1 MKIYFLILCP
11 FIIFAQG
18 KRDYIWLLGGSNSA
32 IDDTNYYRFN
42 FDFNKKPMGIYISH
56 KDYRIHQN
64 NASICDKDGNLLMYT
79 AGCYVSDRLDRVMP
93 NGKINEGFVWGFR
106 CKYNDYATANG
117 TLFIP
122 KINDSKK
129 YILLHKY
136 VEFDPDPN
144 LPGATATKLLY
155 SIIDINLN
163 SGYGDL
169 SFVNQPVIDKYLS
182 GADLTATRHANN
194 IDWWILVPGRAND
207 LYYSIQFTENGPL
220 PYQEMKLGIPMQYL
234 DDGGSQSC
242 FSPDGTKYA
251 RMTPSTGLFLMDFNR
266 SNGQLSNFRNVTT
279 GSETN
284 DHSVGVAFSP
294 NSRFVYLVYRFDL
307 YQVDTWEK
315 DVQASLVHID
325 SWDGYVEGGIWA
337 AGFDAAMLGPD
348 CKIYIRTGTSNRV
361 MHVIHN
367 PNEKGKACN
376 FEQHGIQLPARNHAS
391 IPNFVN
397 YRLGYEP
404 VCDSTMT
411 MTWNVDL
418 PSEEIRLLI
427 FPQIVHNT
435 LTVEPKYENQLI
447 NLFQIISSNGQLIK
461 NIQVDDQTNK
471 HNLDLE
477 NLESGIYFVK
487 VLWKNG
493 MIKTSKFIKT

>member
-1 MKIYFLILCP
+1 MKLFYFFIFPILA
-11 FIIFAQG
+11 FAQG
-18 KRDYIWLLGGSNSA
+18 KRDYIWLFGGSNNNTDS
-32 IDDTNYYRFN
+32 NFYRSIL
-42 FDFNKKPMGIYISH
+42 DFNEKPMKSMRLGIGH
-56 KDYRIHQN
+56 RIHQN
-64 NASICDKDGNLLMYT
+64 NASICDKDGKLLMYT
-79 AGCYVSDRLDRVMP
+79 AGCNISDRLHRPMP
-93 NGKINEGFVWGFR
+93 NGKINEGVVWDFGCQR
-106 CKYNDYATANG
+106 GDYAIHNG
-117 TLFIP
+117 TVFVP
-122 KINDSKK
+122 KINDYQK
-129 YILLHKY
+129 YILFHKY
-136 VEFDPDPN
+136 EEFDPDPN
-144 LPGATATKLLY
+144 LPGATSTKLLY
-155 SIIDINLN
+155 SIVDMALN
-163 SGYGDL
+163 NGYGD
-169 SFVNQPVIDKYLS
+169 VTAKNQVVIEKHLS
-182 GADLTATRHANN
+182 GADLTATRHSNN
-194 IDWWILVPGRAND
+194 QNWWIVVPGRAND

-307 YQVDTWEK
+307 YQVDTWAQ
-315 DVQASLVHID
+315 DLQANLVHID
-325 SWDGYVEGGIWA
+325 SWDGYVDEGIWA

-376 FEQHGIQLPARNHAS
+376 FEQHDIHLPAWNHAS

-411 MTWNVDL
+411 MTWNVDFSKNL
-418 PSEEIRLLI
+418 KDLFLYPNPAAKEITIELSDQSKSISLFKLEDVQGKLLKTISE
-427 FPQIVHNT
+427 ND
-435 LTVEPKYENQLI
+435 N
-447 NLFQIISSNGQLIK
+447 
-461 NIQVDDQTNK
+461 TNK
-471 HNLDLE
+471 IKFQVEDLPT
-477 NLESGIYFVK
+477 GIYFINLLDNEGV
-487 VLWKNG
+487 NRRG
-493 MIKTSKFIKT
+493 RFIKR

>member
-18 KRDYIWLLGGSNSA
+18 KRDYVWLLGGDKNSSNDSTYHGFQ
-32 IDDTNYYRFN
+32 I
-42 FDFNKKPMGIYISH
+42 DFNTRPKSIYIND
-56 KDYRIHQN
+56 KTQVLFQN

-79 AGCYVSDRLDRVMP
+79 GGCNISDRLHRPMP
-93 NGKINEGFVWGFR
+93 NGKINEGVVWDFGCQR
-106 CKYNDYATANG
+106 GDYAIHNG
-117 TLFIP
+117 TVFVP
-122 KINDSKK
+122 KINDSQK
-129 YILLHKY
+129 YILFHKY
-136 VEFDPDPN
+136 EEFDPDPN
-144 LPGATATKLLY
+144 LPGATSTKLLY
-155 SIIDINLN
+155 SIVDMALN
-163 SGYGDL
+163 NGYGD
-169 SFVNQPVIDKYLS
+169 VTAKNQVVIEKHLS
-182 GADLTATRHANN
+182 GADLTATRHSNN
-194 IDWWILVPGRAND
+194 QNWWIVVPGRAND
-207 LYYSIQFTENGPL
+207 LYYSIQFTENGPQ
-220 PYQEMKLGIPMQYL
+220 PFQTMQLGIPMQYL

-242 FSPDGTKYA
+242 FSPDGTKYG

-367 PNEKGKACN
+367 PNEKGKTCN

-404 VCDSTMT
+404 VCDSTLT
-411 MTWNVDL
+411 RTWDIFSDSNEAIGYPNPVQSIMNIELLNRKNLIRNISILDL
-418 PSEEIRLLI
+418 
-427 FPQIVHNT
+427 
-435 LTVEPKYENQLI
+435 
-447 NLFQIISSNGQLIK
+447 NGQ
-461 NIQVDDQTNK
+461 V
-471 HNLDLE
+471 
-477 NLESGIYFVK
+477 V
-487 VLWKNG
+487 
-493 MIKTSKFIKT
+493 SKKSF

>member
-18 KRDYIWLLGGSNSA
+18 KRDYVWLLGGNRTPTT
-32 IDDTNYYRFN
+32 DTSYQGFQI
-42 FDFNKKPMGIYISH
+42 DFNTKPRSIYI
-56 KDYRIHQN
+56 KDRPNPILRQN

-79 AGCYVSDRLDRVMP
+79 AGCHVSDRLHRVMP
-93 NGKINEGFVWGFR
+93 NGKINEGLVWDFY
-106 CKYNDYATANG
+106 CKYGDHPLYNG
-117 TLFIP
+117 TLIIP
-122 KINDSKK
+122 MVSKANE
-129 YILLHKY
+129 YIVLHRFL
-136 VEFDPDPN
+136 EFDPDPQ
-144 LPGATATKLLY
+144 LPGGTSTKLLY
-155 SIIDINLN
+155 SIVDMNANN
-163 SGYGDL
+163 SFGDVK
-169 SFVNQPVIDKYLS
+169 SKNQIVIEKHLS
-182 GADLTATRHANN
+182 GGDLTAVRHANN

-207 LYYSIQFTENGPL
+207 LYYSIQMTENGPR
-220 PYQEMKLGIPMQYL
+220 PFQTMQLGIPMQYL

-242 FSPDGTKYA
+242 FSADGTKYA

-294 NSRFVYLVYRFDL
+294 NSRFIYLVYRFDL

-404 VCDSTMT
+404 VCDSTLT
-411 MTWNVDL
+411 RTWDIFSDSNEAIGYPNLVQSIMNIELRNRKNFIQNISILDL
-418 PSEEIRLLI
+418 
-427 FPQIVHNT
+427 
-435 LTVEPKYENQLI
+435 
-447 NLFQIISSNGQLIK
+447 NGQVVTKKSFLDANFKETI
-461 NIQVDDQTNK
+461 DLS
-471 HNLDLE
+471 NLDA
-477 NLESGIYFVK
+477 GIYLVK
-487 VLWKNG
+487 VTDKSGQEYVIKSVKN
-493 MIKTSKFIKT
+493 

>member
-18 KRDYIWLLGGSNSA
+18 KRDYVWLLGGNRTPTT
-32 IDDTNYYRFN
+32 DTSYQGFQI
-42 FDFNKKPMGIYISH
+42 DFNTKPRSIYI
-56 KDYRIHQN
+56 KDRPNPILRQN

-79 AGCYVSDRLDRVMP
+79 AGCHVSDRLHRVMP
-93 NGKINEGFVWGFR
+93 NGKINEGLVWDFY
-106 CKYNDYATANG
+106 CKYGDYPLYNG
-117 TLFIP
+117 TLIIP
-122 KINDSKK
+122 MVSKANE
-129 YILLHKY
+129 YIVLHRFL
-136 VEFDPDPN
+136 EFDPDPQ
-144 LPGATATKLLY
+144 LPGGTSTKLLY
-155 SIIDINLN
+155 SIVDMNANN
-163 SGYGDL
+163 SFGDVK
-169 SFVNQPVIDKYLS
+169 SKNQIVIEKHLS
-182 GADLTATRHANN
+182 GGDLTAVRHANN

-207 LYYSIQFTENGPL
+207 LYYSIQMTENGPR
-220 PYQEMKLGIPMQYL
+220 PFQTMQLGIPMQYL

-242 FSPDGTKYA
+242 FSADGTKYA

-404 VCDSTMT
+404 VCDSTLT
-411 MTWNVDL
+411 RTWDIFSDSNEAIGYPNLVQSIMNIELRNRKNFIQNISILDL
-418 PSEEIRLLI
+418 
-427 FPQIVHNT
+427 
-435 LTVEPKYENQLI
+435 
-447 NLFQIISSNGQLIK
+447 NGQVVTKKSFLDANFKETI
-461 NIQVDDQTNK
+461 DLS
-471 HNLDLE
+471 NLDA
-477 NLESGIYFVK
+477 GIYLVK
-487 VLWKNG
+487 VTDKSGQEYVIKSVKN
-493 MIKTSKFIKT
+493 

>member
-1 MKIYFLILCP
+1 MKIYFWILCP
-11 FIIFAQG
+11 FMIFAQG
-18 KRDYIWLLGGSNSA
+18 KRDYIWLLGGNGKPTS
-32 IDDTNYYRFN
+32 DTSYQGFQMDYNYRPP
-42 FDFNKKPMGIYISH
+42 KIYI
-56 KDYRIHQN
+56 KDRSLSFTQN

-79 AGCYVSDRLDRVMP
+79 AGCHVSDRLHRVMP
-93 NGKINEGFVWGFR
+93 NGKINEGFVWDFR
-106 CKYNDYATANG
+106 CKYGDYATANG

-155 SIIDINLN
+155 SIIDMNLN

-207 LYYSIQFTENGPL
+207 LYYSIQMTETGPQ

-251 RMTPSTGLFLMDFNR
+251 RMTPSTGLFFMNFDR
-266 SNGQLSNFRNVTT
+266 TTGQLSNFKNVST

-307 YQVDTWEK
+307 YQVDTWAQ
-315 DVQASLVHID
+315 DFQASLVHID

-391 IPNFVN
+391 IPNFVH

-404 VCDSTMT
+404 VCDSTLT
-411 MTWNVDL
+411 RTWDIFSDSNEAIGYPNPVQSIMNIELLNRKNLIRNISILDL
-418 PSEEIRLLI
+418 
-427 FPQIVHNT
+427 
-435 LTVEPKYENQLI
+435 
-447 NLFQIISSNGQLIK
+447 NGQVVAKKYFL
-461 NIQVDDQTNK
+461 NTNFK
-471 HNLDLE
+471 ETMDLSS
-477 NLESGIYFVK
+477 L
-487 VLWKNG
+487 
-493 MIKTSKFIKT
+493 MQAFILSR

>member
-1 MKIYFLILCP
+1 MKLFYFFIFPILA
-11 FIIFAQG
+11 FAQG
-18 KRDYIWLLGGSNSA
+18 KRDYIWLFGGSNNNTDS
-32 IDDTNYYRFN
+32 NFYRSIL
-42 FDFNKKPMGIYISH
+42 DFNEKPMKSMRLGIGH
-56 KDYRIHQN
+56 RIHQN
-64 NASICDKDGNLLMYT
+64 NASICDKDGKLLMYT
-79 AGCYVSDRLDRVMP
+79 AGCNISDRLHRPMP
-93 NGKINEGFVWGFR
+93 NGKINEGVVWDFGCQR
-106 CKYNDYATANG
+106 GDYAIHNG
-117 TLFIP
+117 TVFVP
-122 KINDSKK
+122 KINDYQK
-129 YILLHKY
+129 YILFHKY
-136 VEFDPDPN
+136 EEFDPDPN
-144 LPGATATKLLY
+144 LPGATSTKLLY
-155 SIIDINLN
+155 SIVDMALN
-163 SGYGDL
+163 NGYGD
-169 SFVNQPVIDKYLS
+169 VTAKNQVVIEKHLS
-182 GADLTATRHANN
+182 GADLTATRHSNN
-194 IDWWILVPGRAND
+194 QNWWIVVPGRANY
-207 LYYSIQFTENGPL
+207 LNYSIQFTENGPL
-220 PYQEMKLGIPMQYL
+220 PYPEMKFGIHMQYL

-251 RMTPSTGLFLMDFNR
+251 RMTPSTGLFFMDFDR
-266 SNGQLSNFRNVTT
+266 TSGQLSNFKNVRT

-307 YQVDTWEK
+307 YQVDTWAQ
-315 DVQASLVHID
+315 DLQASLVHID
-325 SWDGYVEGGIWA
+325 SWDGYVDEGIWA

-376 FEQHGIQLPARNHAS
+376 FEQHGIHLPAWNHAS

-404 VCDSTMT
+404 VCDSTLT
-411 MTWNVDL
+411 RTWNVDL

-435 LTVEPKYENQLI
+435 LTVETKYENQLI
-447 NLFQIISSNGQLIK
+447 NLFQIIGSNGQLIK

-493 MIKTSKFIKT
+493 MIKTSKFIKI

>member
-1 MKIYFLILCP
+1 MN
-11 FIIFAQG
+11 AN
-18 KRDYIWLLGGSNSA
+18 NSFG
-32 IDDTNYYRFN
+32 DV
-42 FDFNKKPMGIYISH
+42 K
-56 KDYRIHQN
+56 
-64 NASICDKDGNLLMYT
+64 
-79 AGCYVSDRLDRVMP
+79 
-93 NGKINEGFVWGFR
+93 
-106 CKYNDYATANG
+106 
-117 TLFIP
+117 
-122 KINDSKK
+122 SK
-129 YILLHKY
+129 
-136 VEFDPDPN
+136 
-144 LPGATATKLLY
+144 
-155 SIIDINLN
+155 
-163 SGYGDL
+163 
-169 SFVNQPVIDKYLS
+169 NQIVIEKHLS
-182 GADLTATRHANN
+182 GGDLTAVRHANN

-207 LYYSIQFTENGPL
+207 LYYSIQMTENGPQ
-220 PYQEMKLGIPMQYL
+220 PFQTMQLGIPMQYL

-251 RMTPSTGLFLMDFNR
+251 RMTPSTGLFFMDFDR
-266 SNGQLSNFRNVTT
+266 TSGQLSNFKNVRT

-307 YQVDTWEK
+307 YQVDTWAQ
-315 DVQASLVHID
+315 DLQANLVHID
-325 SWDGYVEGGIWA
+325 SWDGYVDEGIWA

-376 FEQHGIQLPARNHAS
+376 FEQHGIHLPAWNHAS

-404 VCDSTMT
+404 VCDSTLT
-411 MTWNVDL
+411 RTWNVDL

-435 LTVEPKYENQLI
+435 LTVETKYENQLI
-447 NLFQIISSNGQLIK
+447 NLFQIIGSNGQLIK

-493 MIKTSKFIKT
+493 MIKTSKFIKM

>member
-18 KRDYIWLLGGSNSA
+18 KRDYIWLFGGSNNNTDS
-32 IDDTNYYRFN
+32 NFYRSIL
-42 FDFNKKPMGIYISH
+42 DFNEKPMKSMRLGIGH
-56 KDYRIHQN
+56 RIHQN

-79 AGCYVSDRLDRVMP
+79 GGCNISDRLHRPMP
-93 NGKINEGFVWGFR
+93 NGKINEGVVWDFGCQR
-106 CKYNDYATANG
+106 GDYAIHNG
-117 TLFIP
+117 TVFVP
-122 KINDSKK
+122 KINDSQK
-129 YILLHKY
+129 YILFHKY
-136 VEFDPDPN
+136 EEFDPDPN
-144 LPGATATKLLY
+144 LPGATSTKLLY
-155 SIIDINLN
+155 SIVDMALN
-163 SGYGDL
+163 NGYGD
-169 SFVNQPVIDKYLS
+169 VTAKNQVVIEKHLS
-182 GADLTATRHANN
+182 GADLTATRHSNN
-194 IDWWILVPGRAND
+194 QNWWIVVPGRAND
-207 LYYSIQFTENGPL
+207 LYYSIQFTENGPQ
-220 PYQEMKLGIPMQYL
+220 PFQTMQLGIPMQYL

-242 FSPDGTKYA
+242 FSPDGTKYG

-404 VCDSTMT
+404 VCDSTLT
-411 MTWNVDL
+411 RTWDIFSDSNEAIGYPNPVQSIMNIELLNRKNLIRNISILDL
-418 PSEEIRLLI
+418 
-427 FPQIVHNT
+427 
-435 LTVEPKYENQLI
+435 
-447 NLFQIISSNGQLIK
+447 NGQVVSKKSFLDANFKETI
-461 NIQVDDQTNK
+461 DLS
-471 HNLDLE
+471 NLDA
-477 NLESGIYFVK
+477 GIYLVK
-487 VLWKNG
+487 VTDKSGQEYVIKSVKN
-493 MIKTSKFIKT
+493 

>member
-42 FDFNKKPMGIYISH
+42 FDFNKKPMGIYITH

-79 AGCYVSDRLDRVMP
+79 AGCNVSDRLHRPMP
-93 NGKINEGFVWGFR
+93 NGKINEGLVWDFY
-106 CKYNDYATANG
+106 CKYGDHPLYNG
-117 TLFIP
+117 TLIIP
-122 KINDSKK
+122 MVSKANE
-129 YILLHKY
+129 YIVLHRFL
-136 VEFDPDPN
+136 EFDPDPQ
-144 LPGATATKLLY
+144 LPGGTSTKLLY
-155 SIIDINLN
+155 SIVDMNANN
-163 SGYGDL
+163 SFGDVK
-169 SFVNQPVIDKYLS
+169 SKNQIVIEKHLS
-182 GADLTATRHANN
+182 GGDLTAVRHANN

-207 LYYSIQFTENGPL
+207 LYYSIQMTENGPR
-220 PYQEMKLGIPMQYL
+220 PFQTMQLGIPMQYL

-242 FSPDGTKYA
+242 FSADGTKYA

-294 NSRFVYLVYRFDL
+294 NSRFIYLVYRFDL

-411 MTWNVDL
+411 MTWNLAFSKNSKDLFLYPNPAAKEITIELSDQSKSISLFKLEDVHGKLLQTISENGNTNKIKFQVEDL
-418 PSEEIRLLI
+418 P
-427 FPQIVHNT
+427 T
-435 LTVEPKYENQLI
+435 
-447 NLFQIISSNGQLIK
+447 
-461 NIQVDDQTNK
+461 
-471 HNLDLE
+471 
-477 NLESGIYFVK
+477 GIYFINLLDNEGV
-487 VLWKNG
+487 NRRG
-493 MIKTSKFIKT
+493 RFIKR

>member
-1 MKIYFLILCP
+1 MPIHNFCT
-11 FIIFAQG
+11 G
-18 KRDYIWLLGGSNSA
+18 KRDYVWLLGGNRTPTT
-32 IDDTNYYRFN
+32 DTSYQGFQI
-42 FDFNKKPMGIYISH
+42 DFNTKPRSIYI
-56 KDYRIHQN
+56 KDRPNPILRQN

-79 AGCYVSDRLDRVMP
+79 AGCHVSDRLHRVMP
-93 NGKINEGFVWGFR
+93 NGKINEGLVWDFY
-106 CKYNDYATANG
+106 CKYGDYPLYNG
-117 TLFIP
+117 TLIIP
-122 KINDSKK
+122 MVSKANE
-129 YILLHKY
+129 YIVLHRFL
-136 VEFDPDPN
+136 EFDPDPQ
-144 LPGATATKLLY
+144 LPGGTSTKLLY
-155 SIIDINLN
+155 SIVDMNANN
-163 SGYGDL
+163 SFGDVK
-169 SFVNQPVIDKYLS
+169 SKNQIVIEKHLS
-182 GADLTATRHANN
+182 GGDLTAVRHANN

-207 LYYSIQFTENGPL
+207 LYYSIQMTENGPR
-220 PYQEMKLGIPMQYL
+220 PFQTMQLGIPMQYL

-242 FSPDGTKYA
+242 FSADGTKYA

-404 VCDSTMT
+404 VCDSTLT
-411 MTWNVDL
+411 RTWDIFSDSNEAIGYPNLVQSIMNIELRNRKNFIQNISILDL
-418 PSEEIRLLI
+418 
-427 FPQIVHNT
+427 
-435 LTVEPKYENQLI
+435 
-447 NLFQIISSNGQLIK
+447 NGQVVTKKSFLDANFKETI
-461 NIQVDDQTNK
+461 DLS
-471 HNLDLE
+471 NLDA
-477 NLESGIYFVK
+477 GIYLVK
-487 VLWKNG
+487 VTDKSGQEYVIKSVKN
-493 MIKTSKFIKT
+493 

>member
-1 MKIYFLILCP
+1 MECNPK
-11 FIIFAQG
+11 QG
-18 KRDYIWLLGGSNSA
+18 WLLGGNRTPTT
-32 IDDTNYYRFN
+32 DTSYQGFQI
-42 FDFNKKPMGIYISH
+42 DFNTKPRSIYI
-56 KDYRIHQN
+56 KDRPNPILRQN

-79 AGCYVSDRLDRVMP
+79 AGCHVSDRLHRVMP
-93 NGKINEGFVWGFR
+93 NGKINEGLVWDFY
-106 CKYNDYATANG
+106 CKYGDYPLYNG
-117 TLFIP
+117 TLIIP
-122 KINDSKK
+122 MVSKANE
-129 YILLHKY
+129 YIVLHRFL
-136 VEFDPDPN
+136 EFDPDPQ
-144 LPGATATKLLY
+144 LPGGTSTKLLY
-155 SIIDINLN
+155 SIVDMNANN
-163 SGYGDL
+163 SFGDVK
-169 SFVNQPVIDKYLS
+169 SKNQIVIEKHLS
-182 GADLTATRHANN
+182 GGDLTAVRHANN

-207 LYYSIQFTENGPL
+207 LYYSIQMTENGPR
-220 PYQEMKLGIPMQYL
+220 PFQTMQLGIPMQYL

-242 FSPDGTKYA
+242 FSADGTKYA

-391 IPNFVN
+391 IPNFVH

-404 VCDSTMT
+404 VCDSTLT
-411 MTWNVDL
+411 RTWDIFSDSNEAIGYPNLVQSIMNIELLNRKNFIRNISILDL
-418 PSEEIRLLI
+418 
-427 FPQIVHNT
+427 
-435 LTVEPKYENQLI
+435 
-447 NLFQIISSNGQLIK
+447 NGQVVTKKSFLDANFKETI
-461 NIQVDDQTNK
+461 DLS
-471 HNLDLE
+471 NLDA
-477 NLESGIYFVK
+477 GIYLVK
-487 VLWKNG
+487 VTDKSGQEYVIKSVKN
-493 MIKTSKFIKT
+493 

>member
-18 KRDYIWLLGGSNSA
+18 KRDYIWLLGGNGQPTS
-32 IDDTNYYRFN
+32 DTSYQGFQI
-42 FDFNKKPMGIYISH
+42 DFNYKPKKIYI
-56 KDYRIHQN
+56 KDRALSFSQN

-79 AGCYVSDRLDRVMP
+79 GGCNISDRLHRPMP
-93 NGKINEGFVWGFR
+93 NGKINEGLVWDFY
-106 CKYNDYATANG
+106 CKYGDYPLYNG
-117 TLFIP
+117 TLIIP
-122 KINDSKK
+122 MVSKANE
-129 YILLHKY
+129 YIVLHRFL
-136 VEFDPDPN
+136 EFDPDPQ
-144 LPGATATKLLY
+144 LPGGTSTKLLY
-155 SIIDINLN
+155 SIVDMNANN
-163 SGYGDL
+163 SFGDVK
-169 SFVNQPVIDKYLS
+169 SKNQIVIEKHLS
-182 GADLTATRHANN
+182 GGDLTAVRHANN

-207 LYYSIQFTENGPL
+207 LYYSIQMTENGPQ
-220 PYQEMKLGIPMQYL
+220 PFQTMQLGIPMQYL

-251 RMTPSTGLFLMDFNR
+251 RMTPSTGLFFMDFDR
-266 SNGQLSNFRNVTT
+266 TSGQLSNFKNVRT

-307 YQVDTWEK
+307 YQVDTWAQ
-315 DVQASLVHID
+315 DLQANLVHID
-325 SWDGYVEGGIWA
+325 SWDGYVDEGIWA

-348 CKIYIRTGTSNRV
+348 CKIYIRSGTSNRV

-376 FEQHGIQLPARNHAS
+376 FEQHGIHLPAWNHAS

-404 VCDSTMT
+404 VCDSTLT
-411 MTWNVDL
+411 RTWNVDL

-435 LTVEPKYENQLI
+435 LTVETKYENQLI
-447 NLFQIISSNGQLIK
+447 NLFQIIGSNGQLIK

-493 MIKTSKFIKT
+493 MIKTSKFIKI

>member
-18 KRDYIWLLGGSNSA
+18 KRDYVWLLGGNRTPTT
-32 IDDTNYYRFN
+32 DTSYQGFQI
-42 FDFNKKPMGIYISH
+42 DFNTKPRSIYI
-56 KDYRIHQN
+56 KDRPNPILRQN

-79 AGCYVSDRLDRVMP
+79 AGCHVSDRLHRPMP
-93 NGKINEGFVWGFR
+93 NGKINEGLVWDFY
-106 CKYNDYATANG
+106 CKYGDYPLYNG
-117 TLFIP
+117 TLIIP
-122 KINDSKK
+122 MVSKANE
-129 YILLHKY
+129 YIVLHRFL
-136 VEFDPDPN
+136 EFDPDPQ
-144 LPGATATKLLY
+144 LPGGTSTKLLY
-155 SIIDINLN
+155 SIVDMNANN
-163 SGYGDL
+163 SFGDVK
-169 SFVNQPVIDKYLS
+169 SKNQIVIEKHLS
-182 GADLTATRHANN
+182 GGDLTAVRHANN

-207 LYYSIQFTENGPL
+207 LYYSIQMTENGPR
-220 PYQEMKLGIPMQYL
+220 PFQTMQLGIPMQYL

-242 FSPDGTKYA
+242 FSADGTKYA

-307 YQVDTWEK
+307 YQVDTWAQ
-315 DVQASLVHID
+315 DFQASLVHID

-391 IPNFVN
+391 IPNFVH

-404 VCDSTMT
+404 VCDSTLT
-411 MTWNVDL
+411 RTWDIFSDSNEAIGYPNPVQSIMNIELLNRKNLIRNISILDL
-418 PSEEIRLLI
+418 
-427 FPQIVHNT
+427 
-435 LTVEPKYENQLI
+435 
-447 NLFQIISSNGQLIK
+447 NGQVVAKKYFL
-461 NIQVDDQTNK
+461 NTNFK
-471 HNLDLE
+471 ETMDLSSLDA
-477 NLESGIYFVK
+477 GIYLVK
-487 VLWKNG
+487 VTDKSGQEYVIKSVKN
-493 MIKTSKFIKT
+493 

>member
-207 LYYSIQFTENGPL
+207 LYYSIQFTENGPQ
-220 PYQEMKLGIPMQYL
+220 PFQTMQLGLPMQYL

-404 VCDSTMT
+404 VCDSTLT
-411 MTWNVDL
+411 RTWDIFSDSNEAIGYPNPVQSIMNLELLNRKNLIRNISILDL
-418 PSEEIRLLI
+418 
-427 FPQIVHNT
+427 
-435 LTVEPKYENQLI
+435 
-447 NLFQIISSNGQLIK
+447 NGQVVTKKSFLDANFKETI
-461 NIQVDDQTNK
+461 DLS
-471 HNLDLE
+471 NLDA
-477 NLESGIYFVK
+477 GIYLVK
-487 VLWKNG
+487 VTDKSGQEYVIKSVKN
-493 MIKTSKFIKT
+493 

>member
-11 FIIFAQG
+11 FMIFAQG
-18 KRDYIWLLGGSNSA
+18 KRDYIWLLGGNGKPTS
-32 IDDTNYYRFN
+32 DTSYQGFQMDYNYRPP
-42 FDFNKKPMGIYISH
+42 KIYI
-56 KDYRIHQN
+56 KDRSLSFTQN

-79 AGCYVSDRLDRVMP
+79 AGCHVSDRLHRVMP
-93 NGKINEGFVWGFR
+93 NGKINEGFVWDFR
-106 CKYNDYATANG
+106 CKYGDYATANG

-155 SIIDINLN
+155 SIIDMNLN

-207 LYYSIQFTENGPL
+207 LYYSIQMTETGPQ

-251 RMTPSTGLFLMDFNR
+251 RMTPSTGLFFMNFDR
-266 SNGQLSNFRNVTT
+266 TTGQLSNFKNVST

-307 YQVDTWEK
+307 YQVDTWAQ
-315 DVQASLVHID
+315 DFQASLVHID

-391 IPNFVN
+391 IPNFVH

-404 VCDSTMT
+404 VCDSTLT
-411 MTWNVDL
+411 RTWDIFSDSNEAIGYPNPVQSIMNIELLNRKNLIRNISILDL
-418 PSEEIRLLI
+418 
-427 FPQIVHNT
+427 
-435 LTVEPKYENQLI
+435 
-447 NLFQIISSNGQLIK
+447 NGQVVAKKYFL
-461 NIQVDDQTNK
+461 NTNFK
-471 HNLDLE
+471 ETMDLSSLDA
-477 NLESGIYFVK
+477 GIYLVK
-487 VLWKNG
+487 VTDKSGQEYVIKSVKN
-493 MIKTSKFIKT
+493 

>member
-18 KRDYIWLLGGSNSA
+18 KRDYIWLLSGNGQPTS
-32 IDDTNYYRFN
+32 DTSYQGFQI
-42 FDFNKKPMGIYISH
+42 DFNYKPKKIYI
-56 KDYRIHQN
+56 KDRALSFSQN

-79 AGCYVSDRLDRVMP
+79 AGCSISDRLNRPMP
-93 NGKINEGFVWGFR
+93 NGKINEGLVWDFY
-106 CKYNDYATANG
+106 CKYGDYPLYNG
-117 TLFIP
+117 TLIIP
-122 KINDSKK
+122 MVSKANE
-129 YILLHKY
+129 YIVLHRFL
-136 VEFDPDPN
+136 EFDPDPQ
-144 LPGATATKLLY
+144 LPGGTSTKLLY
-155 SIIDINLN
+155 SIVDMNANN
-163 SGYGDL
+163 SFGDVK
-169 SFVNQPVIDKYLS
+169 SKNQIVIEKHLS
-182 GADLTATRHANN
+182 GGDLTAVRHANN

-207 LYYSIQFTENGPL
+207 LYYSIQITENGPQ
-220 PYQEMKLGIPMQYL
+220 PFQTMQLGIPMQYL

-242 FSPDGTKYA
+242 FSPDGTKYG

-307 YQVDTWEK
+307 YQVDTWKK

-348 CKIYIRTGTSNRV
+348 CKIYIRTGTSNKV

-427 FPQIVHNT
+427 FPKIVHNT
-435 LTVEPKYENQLI
+435 LTVETKYENQLI

-461 NIQVDDQTNK
+461 NIQVDDQANK

>member
-18 KRDYIWLLGGSNSA
+18 KRDYVWLLGGNRTPTT
-32 IDDTNYYRFN
+32 DTSYQGFQI
-42 FDFNKKPMGIYISH
+42 DFNTKPRSIYI
-56 KDYRIHQN
+56 KDRPNPILRQN

-79 AGCYVSDRLDRVMP
+79 AGCHVSDRLHRVMP
-93 NGKINEGFVWGFR
+93 NGKINEGLVWDFY
-106 CKYNDYATANG
+106 CKYGDYPLYNG
-117 TLFIP
+117 TLIIP
-122 KINDSKK
+122 MVSKANE
-129 YILLHKY
+129 YIVLHRFL
-136 VEFDPDPN
+136 EFDPDPQ
-144 LPGATATKLLY
+144 LPGGTSTKLLY
-155 SIIDINLN
+155 SIVDMNANN
-163 SGYGDL
+163 SFGDVK
-169 SFVNQPVIDKYLS
+169 SKNQIVIEKHLS
-182 GADLTATRHANN
+182 GGDLTAVRHANN

-207 LYYSIQFTENGPL
+207 LYYSIQMTENGPR
-220 PYQEMKLGIPMQYL
+220 PFQTMQLGIPMQYL

-242 FSPDGTKYA
+242 FSADGTKYA

-307 YQVDTWEK
+307 YQVDTWAQ
-315 DVQASLVHID
+315 DFQASLVHID

-391 IPNFVN
+391 IPNFVH

-404 VCDSTMT
+404 VCDSTLT
-411 MTWNVDL
+411 RTWDIFSDSNEAIGYPNPVQSIMNIELLNRKNLIRNISILDL
-418 PSEEIRLLI
+418 
-427 FPQIVHNT
+427 
-435 LTVEPKYENQLI
+435 
-447 NLFQIISSNGQLIK
+447 NGQVVAKKYFL
-461 NIQVDDQTNK
+461 NTNFK
-471 HNLDLE
+471 ETMDLSSLDA
-477 NLESGIYFVK
+477 GIYLVK
-487 VLWKNG
+487 VTDKSGQEYVIKSVKN
-493 MIKTSKFIKT
+493 

>member
-1 MKIYFLILCP
+1 MKLFYFFIFPILA
-11 FIIFAQG
+11 FAQG
-18 KRDYIWLLGGSNSA
+18 KRDYIWLFGGSNNNT
-32 IDDTNYYRFN
+32 DTNFYRSIL
-42 FDFNKKPMGIYISH
+42 DFNEKPMKSMRLGIGH
-56 KDYRIHQN
+56 RIHQN

-79 AGCYVSDRLDRVMP
+79 GGCNISDRLHRPMP
-93 NGKINEGFVWGFR
+93 NGKINDGFVWDFE
-106 CKYNDYATANG
+106 CKNGDYIINNG
-117 TLFIP
+117 TLFVP
-122 KINDSKK
+122 KINEANK
-129 YILLHKY
+129 YILFHKY
-136 VEFDPDPN
+136 VEFDPDPQ
-144 LPGATATKLLY
+144 LPGSVATKLLY
-155 SIIDINLN
+155 SIVDINSN
-163 SGYGDL
+163 NGYGDVINKNQVTIEKFL
-169 SFVNQPVIDKYLS
+169 SA
-182 GADLTATRHANN
+182 GDLTAVRHANN

-207 LYYSIQFTENGPL
+207 LYYSIQFTENGPQ
-220 PYQEMKLGIPMQYL
+220 PFQTMQLGIPMQYL

-242 FSPDGTKYA
+242 FSPDGTKYG

-325 SWDGYVEGGIWA
+325 SWDGYVDEGIWA

-376 FEQHGIQLPARNHAS
+376 FEQHGIHLPAWNHAS

-404 VCDSTMT
+404 VCDSTLT
-411 MTWNVDL
+411 RTWDIFSDFNEAIGYPNPVQSIMNIELLNRKNLIRNISILDL
-418 PSEEIRLLI
+418 
-427 FPQIVHNT
+427 
-435 LTVEPKYENQLI
+435 
-447 NLFQIISSNGQLIK
+447 NGQVVSKKSFLDANFKETI
-461 NIQVDDQTNK
+461 DLS
-471 HNLDLE
+471 NLDA
-477 NLESGIYFVK
+477 GIYLVK
-487 VLWKNG
+487 VTDKSGQEYVIKSVKN
-493 MIKTSKFIKT
+493 